1 MQAYDDIK
9 SELIDLTREFA
20 ALIERAG
27 ATNGVGGGAL
37 EKSLASCHLI
47 QQQLNEETIRV
58 AVVGPIKSGKSS
70 FANAILGGDYL
81 KRGAG
86 VVTSFVTR
94 VNCGQTLKAEL
105 QFKTWDEINE
115 DIEHALV
122 LFPTMDWQSQN
133 DGFDIRRQDQRQALR
148 RHRGQTILVVG
159 HSDTTPALAGLLAPG
174 QSFAQFSDDDYANLY
189 IIVSAGLPTA
199 QVLRLKF

>member
-1 MQAYDDIK
+1 MQAYDDLK
-9 SELIDLTREFA
+9 NELIDLTQEFA

-27 ATNGVGGGAL
+27 TTNGLAGESL
-37 EKSLASCHLI
+37 QKSLASCQTI
-47 QQQLNEETIRV
+47 QRQLDEETIRV

-70 FANAILGGDYL
+70 FANALLGGDYL

-94 VNCGQTLKAEL
+94 VQCGADLKAEL

-122 LFPTMDWQSQN
+122 L
-133 DGFDIRRQDQRQALR
+133 
-148 RHRGQTILVVG
+148 
-159 HSDTTPALAGLLAPG
+159 
-174 QSFAQFSDDDYANLY
+174 
-189 IIVSAGLPTA
+189 
-199 QVLRLKF
+199 